1 MTGEG
6 KWGKASVEEYLAYD
20 ASIEGKAEYYG
31 GEIFERAGGSPDHS
45 LISMNFGGAM
55 GEQLR
60 GSGCRVYSSD
70 LRIFIPEDLAFVYP
84 DLAVICGQRE
94 VTSIDGLSVLNPV
107 VVVEVLSPSTAAFD
121 RTWKF
126 QRYATLPSLKE
137 YVLVE
142 QTTAMVHVF
151 LRTPENKW
159 LLSGYYSLDKEVR
172 LESLQFSVPMAY
184 IYEGVEL
191 VYRA

>member
-1 MTGEG
+1 MTTAE
-6 KWGKASVEEYLAYD
+6 KKSKVSIEEYLAYD
-20 ASIEGKAEYYG
+20 ASIEGKAEYYN
-31 GEIFERAGGSPDHS
+31 GEIFDMAGGSPDHS
-45 LISMNFGGAM
+45 LISMNIGITM

-70 LRIFIPEDLAFVYP
+70 LRIFIPQELAFVYP

-94 VTSIDGLSVLNPV
+94 ITLIDGLSVLNPV
-107 VVVEVLSPSTAAFD
+107 VVVEVVSPSTAAFD

-142 QTTAMVHVF
+142 QATAMVHVF

-159 LLSGYYSLDKEVR
+159 LLSGYYSLEQDVR
-172 LESLQFSVPMAY
+172 LESIGVAVPMAY

-191 VYRA
+191 ADRA